1 MAKKAV
7 LTEYRLTVPQLRQ
20 PLTIAH
26 VSDLHER
33 DATDILALLQ
43 TVQPDL
49 IAVTGDSFCRRS
61 VRSVQTPREPA
72 GAGERAAVYGAGGRD
87 RAGVCQLGQP

>member
-1 MAKKAV
+1 MAKNAV

-20 PLTIAH
+20 PLTIAQ

-33 DATDILALLQ
+33 DAADILALLQ

-49 IAVTGDSFCRRS
+49 IAVTGDSFERFKNGETDERFRR
-61 VRSVQTPREPA
+61 RHR
-72 GAGERAAVYGAGGRD
+72 ERAAVYGAGGRD
-87 RAGVCQLGQP
+87 CAGVCQPGQP

>member
-49 IAVTGDSFCRRS
+49 IAVTGDSF
-61 VRSVQTPREPA
+61 
-72 GAGERAAVYGAGGRD
+72 
-87 RAGVCQLGQP
+87 

>member
-49 IAVTGDSFCRRS
+49 IAVTGDSFERFANGETDERFRR
-61 VRSVQTPREPA
+61 
-72 GAGERAAVYGAGGRD
+72 
-87 RAGVCQLGQP
+87 